1 MLLRESAGE
10 HGAERSGTAGAVG
23 NRPTKPRRSTCGRQR
38 PAEKT
43 DGKPAVRSSCE
54 GTGGVVS

>member
-1 MLLRESAGE
+1 MRDMAGEGIFVLLRESAGE
-10 HGAERSGTAGAVG
+10 
-23 NRPTKPRRSTCGRQR
+23 CGRQR

-43 DGKPAVRSSCE
+43 GGKPAVRSSCE